1 MRTKNVILVN
11 IKQNM
16 EEDVAGEKSVSWNP
30 TSRLRRF
37 QIDDENIL
45 RPYERGARNSPP
57 APNATRQFTRHREVE
72 DFERRY
78 RGGVPCEVRE
88 ELIAAFNVLGG
99 LRKTIEVHKQ
109 VYQDK
114 RVKDEGDTEIELD
127 LIAAFRA
134 ARARAFELLR
144 QCGFPKPLSFGKR
157 LQKVLSDRNVST
169 KKRNKLKT
177 VLKLLHAF

>member
-1 MRTKNVILVN
+1 M
-11 IKQNM
+11 
-16 EEDVAGEKSVSWNP
+16 D
-30 TSRLRRF
+30 RLRRF

-57 APNATRQFTRHREVE
+57 APNATRQSTRHRQVA

-99 LRKTIEVHKQ
+99 LRKTIEVHK
-109 VYQDK
+109 
-114 RVKDEGDTEIELD
+114 VKDEGDTEIELD

-157 LQKVLSDRNVST
+157 LQKVLSDRIVST
-169 KKRNKLKT
+169 KKRNKVKA